1 MNSLSHI
8 QNRKVKLLL
17 DSSFQTVDFQIS
29 EWREEVQAKKKEM
42 ERAQSKLDVWNE
54 VSRLKFKG
62 ENL

>member
-42 ERAQSKLDVWNE
+42 ERAQSKLDVWNA
-54 VSRLKFKG
+54 VS
-62 ENL
+62 